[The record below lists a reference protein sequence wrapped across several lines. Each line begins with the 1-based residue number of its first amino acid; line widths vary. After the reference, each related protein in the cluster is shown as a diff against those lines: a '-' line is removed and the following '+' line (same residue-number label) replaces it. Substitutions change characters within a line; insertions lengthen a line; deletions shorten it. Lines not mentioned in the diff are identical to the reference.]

1 MKIYTF
7 SLIFLFGA
15 LFVQAQSVLRYNFN
29 NVLSESNG
37 AGPTLTVL
45 GNQGIFGLD
54 TLNEISGK
62 TKTVYRFEKNS
73 GFQFDNAAAGNF
85 LGDSYTIEIYFVFD
99 NLSSWKRVVDW
110 KNRKTDKGAYVFNG
124 QLNFYNFVYSGQA
137 PVIAGEY
144 TYYVIT
150 RNAASGKLL
159 IYTDAGVQIDFI
171 DSGSDGIID
180 SDHVLN
186 FFFDDLMVPNEAS
199 SGAVALLNMY
209 NYVLDSATIK
219 QNWDNL
225 NSQVFGLNERGK
237 SNTSIGVFPNP
248 ANGHTNIDLS
258 SMRNDGTVQVA
269 VLDMM
274 GTQVYTGRTASG
286 NDYLLNLKTLD
297 LPSGLYTIKAE
308 SDSKVS
314 TQKLVIQR

>member
-1 MKIYTF
+1 
-7 SLIFLFGA
+7 
-15 LFVQAQSVLRYNFN
+15 
-29 NVLSESNG
+29 
-37 AGPTLTVL
+37 
-45 GNQGIFGLD
+45 
-54 TLNEISGK
+54 
-62 TKTVYRFEKNS
+62 
-73 GFQFDNAAAGNF
+73 
-85 LGDSYTIEIYFVFD
+85 
-99 NLSSWKRVVDW
+99 
-110 KNRKTDKGAYVFNG
+110 
-124 QLNFYNFVYSGQA
+124 
-137 PVIAGEY
+137 
-144 TYYVIT
+144 VIT

-225 NSQVFGLNERGK
+225 NSQVFGLSERGK
-237 SNTSIGVFPNP
+237 SNTTIGVYPNP
-248 ANGHTNIDLS
+248 ANDHTSIDLS
-258 SMRNDGTVQVA
+258 SMRNDGAVQVA
-269 VLDMM
+269 VLDIM
-274 GTQVYTGRTASG
+274 GTQVYAGRTASG
-286 NDYLLNLKTLD
+286 NNYLLNVKTLD